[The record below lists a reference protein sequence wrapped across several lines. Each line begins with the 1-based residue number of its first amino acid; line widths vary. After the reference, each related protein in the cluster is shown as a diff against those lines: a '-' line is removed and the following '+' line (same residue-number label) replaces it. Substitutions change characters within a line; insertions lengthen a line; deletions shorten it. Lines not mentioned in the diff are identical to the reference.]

1 MFRRI
6 KEYIE
11 FRRLREVYSRYERLL
26 IPGAL
31 LLGFLV
37 DIIFFAFI
45 DFDFAIFA
53 LSIHL
58 AVAALSIAFIN
69 FYEDGVLRGRFFN
82 YLRFIAPSILQFT
95 FGALFSAFVI
105 FYSFSGSVFASWPF
119 ILVLVFLM
127 VANEIFRKYNTRPDI
142 HIVVFFFALF
152 SFLNLAIP
160 YLTRSL
166 GTFIF
171 ILSGI
176 LSLIVITLF
185 VRVLSLYL
193 RKIRHTRRQIDV
205 WVGIIFVS
213 MNIFY
218 FTNLIPPIPL
228 TIKEIG
234 IYNHIER
241 VGDNYRLI
249 SREEDFFEKIRPG
262 NRFYVNQAISQ
273 AYGFSSVSAPPG
285 MELEIIHEWQFDF
298 NDLGW
303 VTKSITSFPITGGR
317 EGGFRAFS
325 KTYQIEPGKWR
336 LNIRTKNGQIVGRY
350 NFKVVRTNDLPPL
363 ITEFK

>member
-1 MFRRI
+1 MFNRI

-11 FRRLREVYSRYERLL
+11 FRRLREIYSRYERLL

-31 LLGFLV
+31 LLGFLA

-45 DFDFAIFA
+45 DFDFAIIA

-127 VANEIFRKYNTRPDI
+127 IANEIFRKYNHRPDI
-142 HIVVFFFALF
+142 HIAVFFFALF

-166 GTFIF
+166 GTLIF

-176 LSLIVITLF
+176 LSLVIIGLF
-185 VRVLSLYL
+185 IWGLSTYL
-193 RKIRHTRRQIDV
+193 RNIRIIKGRIYALIA
-205 WVGIIFVS
+205 GIFIS

-228 TIKEIG
+228 TIQEVG

-241 VGDNYRLI
+241 VGDDYKLT
-249 SREEDFFEKIRPG
+249 SREETFFEKIRPG
-262 NRFYVNQAISQ
+262 NRFYVNKDIGE

-285 MELEIIHEWQFDF
+285 MELEIIHEWQFVF

-325 KTYQIEPGKWR
+325 KTSQIEPGKWR
-336 LNIRTKNGQIVGRY
+336 LNIRTKNGQIIGRY
-350 NFKVVRTNDLPPL
+350 NFKVVKTDDLPPL
-363 ITEFK
+363 ITEIK